1 MDRRPPDRSGD
12 SPVNALPWSVLLLV
26 GAIMGVELVLWL
38 AGEGL
43 VGGPLG
49 PSWRVFL
56 VEDLAFSDRV
66 FEWMLA
72 NGAAPVEHLVR
83 FVGYGFVH
91 MGMLHA
97 VFACVFI
104 LALGKFV
111 GEAMGPVA
119 VLVIFLA
126 SVVGGA
132 VVYGLAVDSGAPLI
146 GAYPGAYGL
155 IGAFTYLMLIVNEA
169 RGERQILAFRL
180 LGVLMAIQLV
190 FALLFGGPPTWV
202 ADLGGALVGFLA
214 AFALTPGALLGFIR
228 RD

>member
-1 MDRRPPDRSGD
+1 MDPYTAR
-12 SPVNALPWSVLLLV
+12 PVNTLPWSVLLLV
-26 GAIMGVELVLWL
+26 GAILAVELVLWA

-56 VEDLAFSDRV
+56 IEDVAFSDPI

-72 NGAAPVEHLVR
+72 NGAAPWEHVLR
-83 FVGYGFVH
+83 FVGYAFVH
-91 MGMLHA
+91 LGMIHA

-119 VLVIFLA
+119 VLVIFFA
-126 SVVGGA
+126 AVVGGA
-132 VVYGLAVDSGAPLI
+132 AIYSLAVDSGAPLI

-169 RGERQILAFRL
+169 RGERQLLAFRL
-180 LGVLMAIQLV
+180 LGVLMAIQLG

-202 ADLGGALVGFLA
+202 ADLGGALIGFLV
-214 AFALTPGALLGFIR
+214 AFAITPGALLGMIR